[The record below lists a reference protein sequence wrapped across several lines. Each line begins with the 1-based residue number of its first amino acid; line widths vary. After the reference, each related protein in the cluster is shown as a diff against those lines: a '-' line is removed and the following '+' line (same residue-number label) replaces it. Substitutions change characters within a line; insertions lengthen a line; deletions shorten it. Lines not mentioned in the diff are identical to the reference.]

1 MERCNFSLEN
11 CYIKHIFK
19 PKPNMMRKQKLFLVM
34 SLLFFSMTVF
44 SQRTITGKIMSAKDN
59 VPIPGVSVLLKGYT
73 RGVTTGGDGTFSITV
88 PNGAQ
93 TLIISYIGFATKQIS
108 VGAAEST
115 ADVSLE
121 EDSKQIGEVVVVAL
135 GNQRQKKSLGYA
147 TQQVTGA
154 DLTVARDNNMINGL
168 SGKVAGLNITRG
180 SSGPGASTR
189 LQLRGDRSLQG
200 YNQPLYVID
209 GVPIDNTIRG
219 GTGEF
224 NGSDG
229 GDAIGNIAPDDIESI
244 SVLKGANAAA
254 QYGARAANGVVI
266 ITTKKGRTQKGLGV
280 SYSFS
285 YGVENPT
292 YKLKIQDQYAQGDN
306 SAYSFNSVN
315 SWGPKITG
323 QQASNWLAESYI
335 LAPQDHIGALFQTGN
350 TMSNV
355 VSLSTGNE
363 KAQFRLS
370 IGNQKENGIIPNNTF
385 NRTTFNLRT
394 TVQIAKDLSLDA
406 KINYINQVL
415 DNRPAGGEEASN
427 PYSDVIRMP
436 TTVRVGDLQ
445 RYDVPENGKPRNN
458 FWAKD
463 NVILNNPYWILNNFK
478 TQEERNRLIGMLT
491 LRYEPIKNLFIQGR
505 MGLDKFFD
513 NNDRKV
519 YPGSPTA
526 FAGNSLNGD
535 YSSNTLNSTEINA
548 DLLAT
553 YSTELNEHFTV
564 GGSIGTAIYR
574 RNQIFESQSAGGL
587 DIPYLFKAS
596 NGRSSQNDRSISEQ
610 EIQSIYATANLSYNN
625 YLFLEVTGRN
635 DWSSTLPQQ
644 NRSFF
649 YPSFSLS
656 AVLSEMTTLPEF
668 ISFAKIRGS
677 YAYVGNGAETP
688 YSFQQNLVSANGVSG
703 VILANSSTLVL
714 KDLKP
719 QQTRSLEIGAE
730 FRFMKNRFGLDIS
743 YYKTNSINQILKLP
757 LPLSSLFQDQVI
769 NAGDI
774 QNSGIELML
783 SAEIVR
789 TKDFSWDIS
798 MNYAAN
804 VNKLLELT
812 SGRDSTLISTNRV
825 TDMWAKVGQPL
836 GDLYVRGFQRSATGE
851 IIVGTNGLPLT
862 RPGRPVNMGN
872 YNPDWI
878 GGITN
883 TFKYKGFALNFL
895 IDARIGGKVVSH
907 TQAVLATSG
916 LTEETLVG
924 RDGTLVVNGVTANGT
939 KNTVAVT
946 AQAYW
951 NAIGGRG
958 GPVGEAFTY
967 SASSVRLRQLS
978 LSYSLP
984 QSLIGK
990 TFLQKVDIS
999 FFARNLFF
1007 LSKDAPF
1014 DPEVSLNNGL
1024 GGQGVDFY
1032 SLPTTKAY
1040 GINVNVSF

>member
-1 MERCNFSLEN
+1 
-11 CYIKHIFK
+11 
-19 PKPNMMRKQKLFLVM
+19 MMRKQKRLLLL
-34 SLLFFSMTVF
+34 SLLFFSITLF
-44 SQRTITGKIMSAKDN
+44 SQRTITGKISSAKDN
-59 VPIPGVSVLLKGYT
+59 VPIPGVSVLLKGST
-73 RGVTTGGDGTFSITV
+73 RGATTAGDGMFSLNV

-93 TLIISYIGFATKQIS
+93 TLIISYIGFATKEIS
-108 VGAAEST
+108 VGAAESS
-115 ADVSLE
+115 ANVSLD

-147 TQQVTGA
+147 TQQVTGG
-154 DLTVARDNNMINGL
+154 DLAIARDNNMINGL

-229 GDAIGNIAPDDIESI
+229 GDAIGNIAPDDIESV

-266 ITTKKGRTQKGLGV
+266 ITTKKGRTQKGLGI

-285 YGVENPT
+285 YGIENPA
-292 YKLKIQDQYAQGDN
+292 YKLKIQDQYGRGDN
-306 SAYSFNSVN
+306 PTETLKSTTRTVN
-315 SWGPKITG
+315 SWGAKITG
-323 QQASNWLAESYI
+323 QTDSNWLKEAYPSVF
-335 LAPQDHIGALFQTGN
+335 QDHIGALLQSGN

-355 VSLSTGNE
+355 ISLSTGNE
-363 KAQFRLS
+363 KVQFRLS

-385 NRTTFNLRT
+385 NRTTVNIRT
-394 TVQIAKDLSLDA
+394 TLQLAKDLTLDT

-436 TTVRVGDLQ
+436 TTIRVSDLQ
-445 RYDVPENGKPRNN
+445 KYDVPENGRPRNN
-458 FWAKD
+458 FWDKD
-463 NVILNNPYWILNNFK
+463 ASIINNPYWILNNLK
-478 TQEERNRLIGMLT
+478 TQEERNRFISALT
-491 LRYEPIKNLFIQGR
+491 LRYEPIKNLIVQARLG
-505 MGLDKFFD
+505 MDKFFD

-519 YPGSPTA
+519 FPGSPTQLS
-526 FAGNSLNGD
+526 GGSLNGD
-535 YSSNTLNSTEINA
+535 YSSNTLNSTEING
-548 DLLAT
+548 DLLAS
-553 YSTELNEHFTV
+553 YSTELNDHFTV

-574 RNQIFESQSAGGL
+574 RNQIFENQSAGGL
-587 DIPYLFKAS
+587 DIPYLFKSS
-596 NGRSSQNDRSISEQ
+596 NGKSPLNDRSINEQ

-625 YLFLEVTGRN
+625 YLFFELTGRN

-656 AVLSEMTTLPEF
+656 AVLSEMITLPEF
-668 ISFAKIRGS
+668 ISFAKLRGS
-677 YAYVGNGAETP
+677 YAFVGNGAETP
-688 YSFQQNLVSANGVSG
+688 YSFQQNLVSSNGVSG
-703 VILANSSTLVL
+703 VILANNSTLVL

-743 YYKTNSINQILKLP
+743 YYKTNSINQILALP
-757 LPLSSLFQDQVI
+757 LPLSSLFQNQII

-783 SAEIVR
+783 NAEVVR
-789 TKDFSWDIS
+789 TKDFSWDLS
-798 MNYAAN
+798 VNYAAN

-812 SGRDSTLISTNRV
+812 AGRDSTLISSNRV
-825 TDMWAKVGQPL
+825 VDMFAKVGQPL

-851 IIVGTNGLPLT
+851 IIVGSNGLPLI
-862 RPGRPVNMGN
+862 RLGRPVNVGN

-878 GGITN
+878 GGLTN
-883 TFKYKGFALNFL
+883 TFKYKGFALSFL

-916 LTEETLVG
+916 LTEETLKG
-924 RDGTLVVNGVTANGT
+924 RDGTLIVDGVTASGT

-990 TFLQKVDIS
+990 TFLQRVDIS